1 MIRKTMMKRSA
12 AAFGAG
18 TLALA
23 AFSVWAQ
30 NAASPSAA
38 TVSPVPTPSVA
49 ASPVSAAGA
58 QTPAANDPQA
68 QLVRQGEYLARAADC
83 AACHTAPGGKPFAGG
98 LPIASPIGTIYSTN
112 ITPDKDTGIGNY
124 SLEDFDKAVRH
135 GIAKNGSTLYPA
147 MPYTSYAKVRPAD
160 VKALYAYFMN
170 GVQPVAQANK
180 ATDIPWPMSM
190 RWPLSIWRRMFAPP
204 VVADAASTDNDPVS
218 RGRYLVEG
226 LGHCSACHTPRGFA
240 LQEKALTDD
249 STAFL
254 SGGVVDNFLAKN
266 LRGDVTDG
274 LGNWSEGDITAFL
287 KGGRNDHSAA
297 FGGMSDVVRH
307 STQHMNDDDLA
318 AVAKYLKTLKPVDPN
333 AKALAYDET
342 AAKALR
348 AGSDKSNGALTFID
362 NCAAC
367 HRSTGKGYTQ
377 TFPTLALSSTVNSAD
392 PTSLIHIVLR
402 GAQMPSTKSAPTHY
416 AMPGFDDRLTDQD
429 VADVLTFVRT
439 SWGNKAPAVTA
450 AQVAKVR
457 KDVGAAPQ
465 PRR

>member
-1 MIRKTMMKRSA
+1 MIRKTMMKRSVGALTLGVLAFA
-12 AAFGAG
+12 ATA
-18 TLALA
+18 
-23 AFSVWAQ
+23 VWAQ
-30 NAASPSAA
+30 NAAPPASPS
-38 TVSPVPTPSVA
+38 VSPVPTPSVG
-49 ASPVSAAGA
+49 ASAVTAAGT
-58 QTPAANDPQA
+58 QVPAANDPQA
-68 QLVRQGEYLARAADC
+68 QLVKQGEYLARAADC
-83 AACHTAPGGKPFAGG
+83 AACHTAPKGKPFAGG

-135 GIAKNGSTLYPA
+135 GVAKNGDTLYPA

-160 VKALYAYFMN
+160 VKALYAYFMS

-180 ATDIPWPMSM
+180 AADIPWPMSM
-190 RWPLSIWRRMFAPP
+190 RWPLSIWRKMFAPA
-204 VVADAASTDNDPVS
+204 VVADAASTDNDPIS

-297 FGGMSDVVRH
+297 FGGMTDVVQH
-307 STQHMNDDDLA
+307 STQYMNDDDLTA
-318 AVAKYLKTLKPVDPN
+318 IAKYLKTLKPVDPN
-333 AKALAYDET
+333 AKTLAYDDT
-342 AAKALR
+342 VAKALR
-348 AGSDKSNGALTFID
+348 TGTDKSNGALTFLD

-402 GAQMPSTKSAPTHY
+402 GGQMPWTKSAPTQY

-429 VADVLTFVRT
+429 VADVLTFVRS

-457 KDVGAAPQ
+457 KDVGAAAQPQ
-465 PRR
+465 R

>member
-12 AAFGAG
+12 GVL
-18 TLALA
+18 TLGALA
-23 AFSVWAQ
+23 FAAAAVWAQ
-30 NAASPSAA
+30 NATPPASPS
-38 TVSPVPTPSVA
+38 VSPVPTPSVG
-49 ASPVSAAGA
+49 ASAVTTAGTQA
-58 QTPAANDPQA
+58 PAANDPQA

-83 AACHTAPGGKPFAGG
+83 AACHTAPKGKPFAGG

-135 GIAKNGSTLYPA
+135 GVAKNGDTLYPA

-160 VKALYAYFMN
+160 VKALYAYFMS

-180 ATDIPWPMSM
+180 AADIPWPMSM
-190 RWPLSIWRRMFAPP
+190 RWPLSIWRKMFAPA
-204 VVADAASTDNDPVS
+204 VVADAASTDNDPIS

-297 FGGMSDVVRH
+297 FGGMTDVVQH
-307 STQHMNDDDLA
+307 STQYMNDDDLTA
-318 AVAKYLKTLKPVDPN
+318 IAKYLKTLKPVDPN
-333 AKALAYDET
+333 AKALAYDDT
-342 AAKALR
+342 VARALR
-348 AGSDKSNGALTFID
+348 TGTDKSNGALTFLD

-402 GAQMPSTKSAPTHY
+402 GGQMPWTKSAPTQY

-429 VADVLTFVRT
+429 VADVLTFVRS

-457 KDVGAAPQ
+457 KDVGAAAQPQ
-465 PRR
+465 R

>member
-12 AAFGAG
+12 GVL
-18 TLALA
+18 TLGALA
-23 AFSVWAQ
+23 FAAAAVWAQ
-30 NAASPSAA
+30 NATPPASPS
-38 TVSPVPTPSVA
+38 VSPVPTPSVG
-49 ASPVSAAGA
+49 ASAVTTAGTQA
-58 QTPAANDPQA
+58 PAANDPQA

-83 AACHTAPGGKPFAGG
+83 AACHTAPKGKPFAGG

-135 GIAKNGSTLYPA
+135 GVAKNGDTLYPA

-160 VKALYAYFMN
+160 VKALYAYFMS

-180 ATDIPWPMSM
+180 AADIPWPMSM
-190 RWPLSIWRRMFAPP
+190 RWPLSIWRKMFAPA
-204 VVADAASTDNDPVS
+204 VVADAASTDNDPIS
-218 RGRYLVEG
+218 HGRYLVEG

-297 FGGMSDVVRH
+297 FGGMTDVVQH
-307 STQHMNDDDLA
+307 STQYMNDDDLTA
-318 AVAKYLKTLKPVDPN
+318 IAKYLKTLKPVDPN
-333 AKALAYDET
+333 AKALAYDDT
-342 AAKALR
+342 VARALR
-348 AGSDKSNGALTFID
+348 TGTDKSNGALTFLD

-402 GAQMPSTKSAPTHY
+402 GGQMPWTKSAPTQY

-429 VADVLTFVRT
+429 VADVLTFVRS

-457 KDVGAAPQ
+457 KDVGAAAQPQ
-465 PRR
+465 R

>member
-1 MIRKTMMKRSA
+1 MIRKTMMKRSV
-12 AAFGAG
+12 GA
-18 TLALA
+18 LALGVLAFA
-23 AFSVWAQ
+23 ATAVWAQ
-30 NAASPSAA
+30 NAAPPASPS
-38 TVSPVPTPSVA
+38 VSPVPTPSVG
-49 ASPVSAAGA
+49 ASAVTAAGT
-58 QTPAANDPQA
+58 QVPAANDPQA
-68 QLVRQGEYLARAADC
+68 QLVKQGEYLARAADC
-83 AACHTAPGGKPFAGG
+83 AACHTAPKGKPFAGG

-135 GIAKNGSTLYPA
+135 GVAKNGDTLYPA

-160 VKALYAYFMN
+160 VKALYAYFMS

-180 ATDIPWPMSM
+180 AADIPWPMSM
-190 RWPLSIWRRMFAPP
+190 RWPLSIWRKMFAPA
-204 VVADAASTDNDPVS
+204 VVADAASTDNDPIS

-297 FGGMSDVVRH
+297 FGGMTDVVQH
-307 STQHMNDDDLA
+307 STQYMNDDDLTA
-318 AVAKYLKTLKPVDPN
+318 IAKYLKTLKPVDPN
-333 AKALAYDET
+333 AKALAYDDT
-342 AAKALR
+342 VAKALR
-348 AGSDKSNGALTFID
+348 TGTDKSNGALTFLD

-402 GAQMPSTKSAPTHY
+402 GGQMPWTKSAPTQY

-429 VADVLTFVRT
+429 VADVLTFVRS

-457 KDVGAAPQ
+457 KDVGAAAQPQ
-465 PRR
+465 R

>member
-12 AAFGAG
+12 GVL
-18 TLALA
+18 TLGALA
-23 AFSVWAQ
+23 FAAAAVWAQ
-30 NAASPSAA
+30 NATPPASPS
-38 TVSPVPTPSVA
+38 VSPVPTPSVG
-49 ASPVSAAGA
+49 ASAVTTAGTQA
-58 QTPAANDPQA
+58 PAANDPQA

-83 AACHTAPGGKPFAGG
+83 AACHTAPKGKPFAGG

-135 GIAKNGSTLYPA
+135 GVAKNGDTLYPA

-160 VKALYAYFMN
+160 VKALYAYFMS

-180 ATDIPWPMSM
+180 AADIPWPMSM
-190 RWPLSIWRRMFAPP
+190 RWPLSIWRKMFAPA
-204 VVADAASTDNDPVS
+204 VVADAASTDNDPIS

-297 FGGMSDVVRH
+297 FGGMTDVVQH
-307 STQHMNDDDLA
+307 STQYMNDDDLTA
-318 AVAKYLKTLKPVDPN
+318 IAKYLTTLKPVDPN
-333 AKALAYDET
+333 AKALAYDDT
-342 AAKALR
+342 VAKALR
-348 AGSDKSNGALTFID
+348 TGTDKSNGALTFLD

-402 GAQMPSTKSAPTHY
+402 GGQMPWTKSAPTQY

-429 VADVLTFVRT
+429 VADVLTFVRS

-457 KDVGAAPQ
+457 KDVGAAAQPQ
-465 PRR
+465 R

>member
-12 AAFGAG
+12 V
-18 TLALA
+18 ALA
-23 AFSVWAQ
+23 AGALTVAAVAVWAQ
-30 NAASPSAA
+30 NATPPA
-38 TVSPVPTPSVA
+38 TPAVTPVPTPSVT
-49 ASPVSAAGA
+49 ASAVTAAGTP
-58 QTPAANDPQA
+58 TPAANDPQA
-68 QLVRQGEYLARAADC
+68 QLVKQGEYLARVADC
-83 AACHTAPGGKPFAGG
+83 AACHTAPKGQPFAGG

-124 SLEDFDKAVRH
+124 SLEDFDRAVRH

-180 ATDIPWPMSM
+180 ATEIPWPMSM
-190 RWPLSIWRRMFAPP
+190 RWPLSIWRKMFAPA
-204 VVADAASTDNDPVS
+204 VVADAASTDNDPIA

-274 LGNWSEGDITAFL
+274 LGNWTEGDITAFL

-297 FGGMSDVVRH
+297 FGGMSDVVQH
-307 STQHMNDDDLA
+307 SAQHMSDDDLA
-318 AVAKYLKTLKPVDPN
+318 AIAKYLKTLKPVDPN

-342 AAKALR
+342 VAKALR
-348 AGSDKSNGALTFID
+348 TGTDKSNGALTFLD

-402 GAQMPSTKSAPTHY
+402 GGEMPWTKSAPTHY

-429 VADVLTFVRT
+429 VADVLTFVRS

-465 PRR
+465 PQR

>member
-12 AAFGAG
+12 GVL
-18 TLALA
+18 TLGALA
-23 AFSVWAQ
+23 FAAAAVWAQ
-30 NAASPSAA
+30 NATPPASPS
-38 TVSPVPTPSVA
+38 VSPVPTPSVG
-49 ASPVSAAGA
+49 ASAVTTAGTQA
-58 QTPAANDPQA
+58 PAANDPQA

-83 AACHTAPGGKPFAGG
+83 AACHTAPKGKPFAGG

-135 GIAKNGSTLYPA
+135 GVAKNGDTLYPA

-160 VKALYAYFMN
+160 VKALYAYFMS

-180 ATDIPWPMSM
+180 AADIPWPMSM
-190 RWPLSIWRRMFAPP
+190 RWPLSIWRKMFAPA
-204 VVADAASTDNDPVS
+204 VVADAASTDNDPIS

-297 FGGMSDVVRH
+297 FGGMTDVVQH
-307 STQHMNDDDLA
+307 STQYMNDDDLTA
-318 AVAKYLKTLKPVDPN
+318 IAKYLTTLKPVDPN
-333 AKALAYDET
+333 AKALAYDDT
-342 AAKALR
+342 VARALR
-348 AGSDKSNGALTFID
+348 TGTDKSNGALTFLD

-402 GAQMPSTKSAPTHY
+402 GGQMPWTKSAPTQY

-429 VADVLTFVRT
+429 VADVLTFVRS

-457 KDVGAAPQ
+457 KDVGAAAQPQ
-465 PRR
+465 R

>member
-1 MIRKTMMKRSA
+1 MKRSA
-12 AAFGAG
+12 AVCATGA
-18 TLALA
+18 LALA
-23 AFSVWAQ
+23 AFAVWAQ
-30 NAASPSAA
+30 SAA
-38 TVSPVPTPSVA
+38 QPAGAAVSPVPTPSVA
-49 ASPVSAAGA
+49 ASAVSAAGGQA
-58 QTPAANDPQA
+58 SAANDPQA

-83 AACHTAPGGKPFAGG
+83 AACHTAPKGKPFAGG

-112 ITPDKDTGIGNY
+112 ITPDKDTGIGSY

-135 GIAKNGSTLYPA
+135 GIARNGSTLYPA

-160 VKALYAYFMN
+160 VKALYAYFMH

-190 RWPLSIWRRMFAPP
+190 RWPLSLWRKMFAPP
-204 VVADAASTDNDPVS
+204 VVGDAASTDNDPVS

-249 STAFL
+249 STVFL

-266 LRGDVTDG
+266 LRGDPTDG
-274 LGNWSEGDITAFL
+274 LGNWSEGDIVAFL

-297 FGGMSDVVRH
+297 FGGMSDVVQH

-318 AVAKYLKTLKPVDPN
+318 AVAKYLKTLRPVDPN
-333 AKALAYDET
+333 ARALAYDET
-342 AAKALR
+342 AARALR
-348 AGSDKSNGALTFID
+348 AGSDRSNGALTFID

-402 GAQMPSTKSAPTHY
+402 GAQMPSTRSAPTYY

-457 KDVGAAPQ
+457 KEVGAAPQ
-465 PRR
+465 PQR

>member
-1 MIRKTMMKRSA
+1 MRKTMMKRSA
-12 AAFGAG
+12 V
-18 TLALA
+18 ALA
-23 AFSVWAQ
+23 AGALTVAAVAVWAQ
-30 NAASPSAA
+30 NATPPA
-38 TVSPVPTPSVA
+38 TPAVTPVPTPSVT
-49 ASPVSAAGA
+49 ASAVTAAGTP
-58 QTPAANDPQA
+58 TPAANDPQA
-68 QLVRQGEYLARAADC
+68 QLVKQGEYLARVADC
-83 AACHTAPGGKPFAGG
+83 AACHTAPKGQPFAGG

-124 SLEDFDKAVRH
+124 SLEDFDRAVRH

-180 ATDIPWPMSM
+180 ATEIPWPMSM
-190 RWPLSIWRRMFAPP
+190 RWPLSIWRKMFAPA
-204 VVADAASTDNDPVS
+204 VVADAASTDNDPIA

-274 LGNWSEGDITAFL
+274 LGNWTEGDITAFL

-297 FGGMSDVVRH
+297 FGGMSDVVQH
-307 STQHMNDDDLA
+307 SAQHMSDDDLA
-318 AVAKYLKTLKPVDPN
+318 AIAKYLKTLKPVDPN

-342 AAKALR
+342 VAKALR
-348 AGSDKSNGALTFID
+348 TGTDKSNGALTFLD

-402 GAQMPSTKSAPTHY
+402 GGEMPWTKSAPTHY

-429 VADVLTFVRT
+429 VADVLTFVRS

-465 PRR
+465 PQR